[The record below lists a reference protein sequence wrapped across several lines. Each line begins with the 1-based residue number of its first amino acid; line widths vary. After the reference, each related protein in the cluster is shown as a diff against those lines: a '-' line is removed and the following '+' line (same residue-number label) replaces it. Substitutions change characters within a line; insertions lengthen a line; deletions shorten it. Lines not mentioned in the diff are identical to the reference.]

1 MYKDSTVEA
10 CLAAG
15 WDAVCAYLAAAG
27 TRMRTLARARWFA
40 SPDFLGTQAT
50 MRAAQAAELDAAR
63 IDVTAVLARCG
74 TPDRWAWRPQAEL
87 VEKCLLMSV
96 VLSMACAL
104 EPEVYDSVTSRV
116 YAQPFEA
123 EEGPL

>member
-27 TRMRTLARARWFA
+27 TSMRSLDRARWFA
-40 SPDFLGTQAT
+40 SPDFLGTLAPE
-50 MRAAQAAELDAAR
+50 RAAQAAELDAAR
-63 IDVTAVLARCG
+63 IDVTAVLANCG
-74 TPDRWAWRPQAEL
+74 TPDQWTWRPQAEL
-87 VEKCLLMSV
+87 VEKVLFMNV
-96 VLSMACAL
+96 VLTMAGAL
-104 EPEVYDSVTSRV
+104 EGDVYDSEMSRV
-116 YAQPFEA
+116 YAQPYEV